1 MTRLTTLIRTAAAAT
16 ALAAAGSASAVVV
29 TWTDWTSFATSA
41 TSASGTMGG
50 VGVSVASSTAMNG
63 VTQLGCGTNYWTEPN
78 AADKP
83 YTGGTVSN
91 APSGCEQ
98 LGLNSAQTSIRVTF
112 SSAVSTLYMALLSVG
127 QGGVPVTYDFDQAFV
142 IDSEGAGFWGND
154 ATNGVLGAGDS
165 LTMREFHG
173 LLRFSAPVSSL
184 TFSTNPGENWHAFT
198 FGSAQ
203 AAAVPEP
210 ASVALA
216 GLALLAAGAATRRR
230 RA

>member
-210 ASVALA
+210 ASMALA